1 MNELLKI
8 KNSITIVN
16 NYYLGYSI
24 PQIGKEFDLLRFGD
38 NYIINIEIK
47 TESSIDKIFKQQQK
61 NKYYLEF
68 LNKEIYIYTYILNEN
83 KLYKLIRKDSNN
95 EIKEATFN
103 ELCNKLLLQEVVTFN
118 NIDDLF
124 NAFLKTNGTTMYYF
138 GGSIK
143 DRYTFGKNELLC
155 EKKFLEEL
163 LNKIDNYLK
172 DNKYKLSSYNL
183 RKEIKE
189 NIDIALKCIEDIE
202 TSQNKVE

>member
-1 MNELLKI
+1 MLFRSLDFKDIYFYIKRSIRDTSYENIAYFESESFKKLLI
-8 KNSITIVN
+8 YI
-16 NYYLGYSI
+16 
-24 PQIGKEFDLLRFGD
+24 KEFLKNKEVECIVEDANL
-38 NYIINIEIK
+38 IIEIIEK
-47 TESSIDKIFKQQQK
+47 NNDK
-61 NKYYLEF
+61 
-68 LNKEIYIYTYILNEN
+68 
-83 KLYKLIRKDSNN
+83 
-95 EIKEATFN
+95 
-103 ELCNKLLLQEVVTFN
+103 ELFKLLEGYNDIQKIDYKDKPILSYI

-202 TSQNKVE
+202 TSQKKVE